1 MEQTLPLF
9 LSLVL
14 LLSGRTQLPLKSL
27 GEDVII
33 FKIWLVCQ
41 IKWLLLSNSLSWV
54 QMNRKHILNNR
65 KKMTLGNHILGL
77 SKSKIIE
84 NVLCC
89 LAELRTCM
97 RFRERNVRN
106 LVFLGR
112 RLS

>member
-41 IKWLLLSNSLSWV
+41 IKWLLLINSLSWV

-65 KKMTLGNHILGL
+65 KKNDFE
-77 SKSKIIE
+77 KSYIGSFQKQ
-84 NVLCC
+84 N
-89 LAELRTCM
+89 
-97 RFRERNVRN
+97 N
-106 LVFLGR
+106 
-112 RLS
+112 